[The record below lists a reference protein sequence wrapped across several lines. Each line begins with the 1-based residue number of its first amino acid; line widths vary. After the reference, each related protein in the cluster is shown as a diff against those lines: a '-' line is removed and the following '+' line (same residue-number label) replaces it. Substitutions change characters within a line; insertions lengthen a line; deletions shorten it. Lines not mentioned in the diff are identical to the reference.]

1 MNPVTKHLFSVFLNE
16 NKKNEPADAT
26 QPSENSELE
35 AKIEEQ
41 PIEPNQE
48 L

>member
-1 MNPVTKHLFSVFLNE
+1 MDELMNE